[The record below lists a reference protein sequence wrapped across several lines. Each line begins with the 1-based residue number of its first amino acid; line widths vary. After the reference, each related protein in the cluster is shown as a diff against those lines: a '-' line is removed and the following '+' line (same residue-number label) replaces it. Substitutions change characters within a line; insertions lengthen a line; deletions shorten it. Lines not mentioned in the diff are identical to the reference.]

1 MVRMVHGK
9 GQMSNATQIL
19 VDSDAFVGLL
29 LEKDAHH
36 ERCAEL
42 FAGIASQQVSIVTTS
57 FVVAETATVLSHR
70 VGQDLARVFL
80 DEVIE
85 QGRFPTVFVT
95 EAMQQQ
101 ALEIFKM
108 QESRGTS
115 MTDCVNVA
123 IMRQLQISTIFS
135 FDVFYPKRC
144 NIELLTDS
152 FFSK

>member
-1 MVRMVHGK
+1 
-9 GQMSNATQIL
+9 MSNGTQIL

-36 ERCAEL
+36 ERSARL
-42 FAGIASQQVSIVTTS
+42 FAEVASQGASIVTNS
-57 FVVAETATVLSHR
+57 FVVSETATVLSHR
-70 VGQDLARVFL
+70 VGQEVARLFL

-95 EAMQQQ
+95 EALHQQ
-101 ALEIFKM
+101 AIEIFKM

-123 IMRQLQISTIFS
+123 IMQQLQISTIFS
-135 FDVFYPKRC
+135 FDTFYSKRC
-144 NIELLTDS
+144 NLKLLGES
-152 FFSK
+152 FSPSR

>member
-1 MVRMVHGK
+1 
-9 GQMSNATQIL
+9 MSNGTQIL

-36 ERCAEL
+36 ERSARL
-42 FAGIASQQVSIVTTS
+42 FAEVASQGASIVTNS
-57 FVVAETATVLSHR
+57 FVIAETATVLSHR
-70 VGQDLARVFL
+70 VGQELARIFL

-95 EAMQQQ
+95 EALQQQ
-101 ALEIFKM
+101 AIEIFKM

-123 IMRQLQISTIFS
+123 IMQQLQISTIFS
-135 FDVFYPKRC
+135 FDTFYSKRC
-144 NIELLTDS
+144 NLKLLDED
-152 FFSK
+152 FFSR

>member
-1 MVRMVHGK
+1 
-9 GQMSNATQIL
+9 MSNGTQIL

-36 ERCAEL
+36 ERSARL
-42 FAGIASQQVSIVTTS
+42 FAEVASQGASIVTNS
-57 FVVAETATVLSHR
+57 FVVSETATVLSHR
-70 VGQDLARVFL
+70 VGQEVARLFL

-95 EAMQQQ
+95 EALQQQ
-101 ALEIFKM
+101 AIEIFKM

-123 IMRQLQISTIFS
+123 IMQQLQISTIFS
-135 FDVFYPKRC
+135 FDTFYSKRC
-144 NIELLTDS
+144 NLKLLGES
-152 FFSK
+152 FFPSR

>member
-1 MVRMVHGK
+1 
-9 GQMSNATQIL
+9 MSNGTQIL

-36 ERCAEL
+36 ERSARL
-42 FAGIASQQVSIVTTS
+42 FAEIASQQVPILTTS

-70 VGQDLARVFL
+70 VGQELARIFL

-95 EAMQQQ
+95 EALQQQ
-101 ALEIFKM
+101 AIKIFKM

-123 IMRQLQISTIFS
+123 IMQQLQISTIFS
-135 FDVFYPKRC
+135 FDAFYPKTC
-144 NIELLTDS
+144 NLDLLTEDFLS
-152 FFSK
+152 R